1 MAMVEPLE
9 PVERLNEF
17 RSRSLISPL
26 NDVGRKMKFLTTRYA
41 GDTEARRKKTE
52 SATTDEHG

>member
-26 NDVGRKMKFLTTRYA
+26 NVGQKNRMNQEMVKAYA
-41 GDTEARRKKTE
+41 KSHKSKTLAE
-52 SATTDEHG
+52 LKGMVD